1 MVGTGTR
8 PPHGGLAV
16 LNPRFP
22 LLDSVRAI
30 AALSVLVFHAS
41 LWSQITLTGSA
52 AAPFLSR
59 MDVGVAIFFVL
70 SGFLLYRPFV
80 RARLLESPA
89 PRVAAYGWRRVLRIV
104 PAYWVALTVIAIA
117 VPLEGV
123 FEPGHAVVYYGF
135 LQVYTD
141 LALGG
146 ITQAWSLCVEVA
158 FYALLPLWALA
169 LARRRPSVR
178 GELLALAG
186 LAAVAVAWNMV
197 AVLGA
202 ADPDH
207 ANASRMLIWPPA
219 FLDHF
224 AVGMALAVASVI
236 AERDGRTPR
245 AVAWVERR
253 PWAAWLGALAA
264 FTVVSVGIGLSPE
277 NRLDAPMT
285 AAQTLARHGLYAAVA
300 AGVLLPAVFGRPG
313 TGAIRRLLA
322 HPALV
327 YLGTISYGIFLWQ
340 NAPMERLTDAI
351 EVNGTW
357 ADFAALLAVGVIV
370 AVVAASLSW
379 RLVERPIL
387 RLKPLVRDH
396 ARRSPEPPAA
406 ADSAPAAAPSAR

>member
-1 MVGTGTR
+1 M
-8 PPHGGLAV
+8 AV

-41 LWSQITLTGSA
+41 LWSHITFTGSV

-59 MDVGVAIFFVL
+59 LDVGVAIFFVL

-80 RARLLESPA
+80 RAHLLGGPA
-89 PRVAAYGWRRVLRIV
+89 PRGVAYGWRRVLRIV
-104 PAYWVALTVIAIA
+104 PAYWVALTVIAIV

-141 LALGG
+141 LVLGG

-169 LARRRPSVR
+169 LRRRPSVR
-178 GELLALAG
+178 GELWALAG
-186 LAAVAVAWNMV
+186 LAALGIAWNLFV
-197 AVLGA
+197 VLAA
-202 ADPDH
+202 ADPEH
-207 ANASRMLIWPPA
+207 ANASRMLVWLPA

-224 AVGMALAVASVI
+224 AVGMALAVLSVM
-236 AERDGRTPR
+236 AERDGRTPA

-264 FTVVSVGIGLSPE
+264 FTVVAVGIGLSPE

-285 AAQTLARHGLYAAVA
+285 AAQTLTRHGLYLAVA
-300 AGVLLPAVFGRPG
+300 VGVLLPAVFGPPAR
-313 TGAIRRLLA
+313 GAIRRLLA
-322 HPALV
+322 HPVLL
-327 YLGTISYGIFLWQ
+327 YLGTISYGIFLWH
-340 NAPMERLTDAI
+340 NAPMERLTGTI
-351 EVNGTW
+351 EVDGTW
-357 ADFAALLAVGVIV
+357 TDFAVLLVVGFGV

-379 RLVERPIL
+379 RLLERPIL
-387 RLKPLVRDH
+387 RLKSLVPER
-396 ARRSPEPPAA
+396 ARQSPEQAPPP
-406 ADSAPAAAPSAR
+406 DPAPAAAPSAR